1 MPPILGLDYA
11 ANTMFRSLIKGS
23 SSADKKIGQFF
34 NLANNSNLQGQALV
48 SYYSQAREIG
58 KIFPGAS
65 HEVLNNAVMTRIYS
79 NEELQNSADVFVKEL
94 NKSYPKTL
102 QDRIALASHGCVESG
117 TVKPQSKFK
126 KFLVSVSKMIR
137 ED

>member
-65 HEVLNNAVMTRIYS
+65 HEVLNNAV
-79 NEELQNSADVFVKEL
+79 NEELQKSADVFVKEL

-102 QDRIALASHGCVESG
+102 QDRIALVSHGCVESG